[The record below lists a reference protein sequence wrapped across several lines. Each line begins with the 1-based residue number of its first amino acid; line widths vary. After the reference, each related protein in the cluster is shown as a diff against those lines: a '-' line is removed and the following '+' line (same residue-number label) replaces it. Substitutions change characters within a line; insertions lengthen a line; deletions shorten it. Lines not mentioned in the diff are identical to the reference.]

1 MSLSGSFRL
10 LRMQDV
16 FWNAG
21 GRQWRVLAAGV
32 VLASGLAPQVGAQ
45 QLIGYVPTKDADISG
60 TPDVIEGRAV
70 LAGSV
75 AVTAKDHTAAVSLG
89 RGGMVRVCQSS
100 VVHLTESRAAPGA
113 GQLAQPLLIS
123 LDRGAI
129 EVQMQATGTDALM
142 TADLRFA
149 VRSPGALDL
158 RMRMTRNGDTCVE
171 NRGPGAPTLAVSDLF
186 GESSY
191 QLNPGQHVLFE
202 HGSLRE
208 VVDHEATSC
217 GCPETN
223 PGMSIAE
230 ALLAPG
236 AGGSAPKP
244 GVAQA
249 NAQHPFPA
257 AQSEGLAPQP
267 EVPQAPPGE
276 VHTQV
281 AENLSYNGAQ
291 PAAGS
296 GEVPAAAAGTAAATT
311 SSPASETAQ
320 PAPPSETEHR
330 DLAHAIGHF
339 FKKIF
344 GRG

>member
-1 MSLSGSFRL
+1 MHGGPQRGVFRSE
-10 LRMQDV
+10 V
-16 FWNAG
+16 CA
-21 GRQWRVLAAGV
+21 WRIVAAAV
-32 VLASGLAPQVGAQ
+32 VLATGMAPQSRAQ
-45 QLIGYVPTKDADISG
+45 QLIGYVPTKDADVSG
-60 TPDVIEGRAV
+60 KPDVIEGRAV

-75 AVTAKDHTAAVSLG
+75 AVTAKDHTAGVSLG
-89 RGGMVRVCQSS
+89 RGGAVRVCQSS
-100 VVHLTESRAAPGA
+100 VVHLTESRAAPSA

-123 LDRGAI
+123 LDRGAVEI
-129 EVQMQATGTDALM
+129 QMQATGADALM
-142 TADLRFA
+142 TPDLRFA
-149 VRSPGALDL
+149 VRSAGPLDL
-158 RMRMTRNGDTCVE
+158 RMRVTRNGDTCVE
-171 NRGPGAPTLAVSDLF
+171 NRGVAAPTLAVSDIF

-236 AGGSAPKP
+236 AGGNAPKP

-249 NAQHPFPA
+249 NVQHPFPA
-257 AQSEGLAPQP
+257 AQSEGLAPPP

-291 PAAGS
+291 PPSPGDVPTAAQ
-296 GEVPAAAAGTAAATT
+296 AAAGGSLAAGAAAQPG
-311 SSPASETAQ
+311 PAGE
-320 PAPPSETEHR
+320 PEHR
-330 DLAHAIGHF
+330 DLVHTIGHF

>member
-1 MSLSGSFRL
+1 MRL
-10 LRMQDV
+10 
-16 FWNAG
+16 
-21 GRQWRVLAAGV
+21 RVGAVAAGV
-32 VLASGLAPQVGAQ
+32 ALGCLASPGSICAQ
-45 QLIGYVPTKDADISG
+45 QLIGYVPTKDAEVSG
-60 TPDVIEGRAV
+60 APDVIEGRAV

-75 AVTAKDHTAAVSLG
+75 AVTAKDHAAAVSLG
-89 RGGMVRVCQSS
+89 RGGTVRVCQTS
-100 VVHLTESRAAPGA
+100 VVHLTESRAAA
-113 GQLAQPLLIS
+113 NAVQMAQPLLIS
-123 LDRGAI
+123 LDRGAV

-142 TADLRFA
+142 TPDLKFA
-149 VRSPGALDL
+149 VRSAGPLDL

-171 NRGPGAPTLAVSDLF
+171 NRGPGAPVVAVSDIF

-208 VVDHEATSC
+208 VVDHEATPC
-217 GCPETN
+217 GCPEASS
-223 PGMSIAE
+223 GMSLAE

-236 AGGSAPKP
+236 AGGNAPKP

-267 EVPQAPPGE
+267 EVPQAPQGE
-276 VHTQV
+276 IHTQV
-281 AENLSYNGAQ
+281 AESLSYNGAQ
-291 PAAGS
+291 PAA
-296 GEVPAAAAGTAAATT
+296 PPTQTAAAAVAGPG
-311 SSPASETAQ
+311 PAPTEPAETGAQ
-320 PAPPSETEHR
+320 PAREHR
-330 DLAHAIGHF
+330 DVVHAIGHF

>member
-1 MSLSGSFRL
+1 
-10 LRMQDV
+10 V
-16 FWNAG
+16 
-21 GRQWRVLAAGV
+21 VLAAGI
-32 VLASGLAPQVGAQ
+32 APQSPAQ
-45 QLIGYVPTKDADISG
+45 QLIGYVPMKDADVSG
-60 TPDVIEGRAV
+60 KPDVIEGRAV

-75 AVTAKDHTAAVSLG
+75 AVTAKDHTAAISLG
-89 RGGMVRVCQSS
+89 RGGTVRVCQSS
-100 VVHLTESRAAPGA
+100 VVHLTESRAAPNA
-113 GQLAQPLLIS
+113 AQMAQPLLIS
-123 LDRGAI
+123 LDRGAVEI
-129 EVQMQATGTDALM
+129 QMPATGTDALM
-142 TADLRFA
+142 TPDLKFA
-149 VRSPGALDL
+149 VRSPGPLDL

-171 NRGPGAPTLAVSDLF
+171 NRGTGAPTVAVSDIF

-249 NAQHPFPA
+249 NAQNPFPA
-257 AQSEGLAPQP
+257 AQSEGLAPPP

-291 PAAGS
+291 PATGS
-296 GEVPAAAAGTAAATT
+296 PSAEAAA
-311 SSPASETAQ
+311 PASGS
-320 PAPPSETEHR
+320 APPEATPGGARKVQSPGEHR
-330 DLAHAIGHF
+330 DLVHSIGHF
-339 FKKIF
+339 FSKLF
-344 GRG
+344 GG